1 MQSLSTPSTTVE
13 EWNINWKLTFIL
25 YQLPL
30 TLTYMEKFDL
40 AVIGAGPSGYAAA
53 MRSLDFRKRTVLI
66 EKKELGGA
74 GVTNG
79 ALSSKTWWEL
89 SRETA
94 SFRKNLKRFNI
105 DVPSINYKEVQD
117 EVLRA
122 VHERK
127 DMLELHLEQMKDST
141 YHGLLSFKKG
151 EAKLLTQHEI
161 EIYTG
166 EGAPERIW
174 ANHIVLATGSR
185 PRYLPEL
192 PIDEQIVMTSD
203 GIEKMM
209 DFPESMV
216 IVGAGVIGC
225 EYATIFSGFGKTKVS
240 LIDKGA
246 RILPFEDEDVVRVI
260 ERNMENNGVLVHRNS
275 HLIRMEIKNN
285 RVEYELEYDDGTK
298 GTFNV
303 EKALVAVGRVP
314 NYEGLWDST
323 VPISIN
329 RRGIED
335 NDTQTSI
342 ANIYAV
348 GDITADI
355 SLVNIGELEGR
366 YAVEKIFGSP
376 RKKLVYE
383 NISTIM
389 FLNPEVAGVGLN
401 ETQAREQGLDYK
413 VVTLDYSCIPRAIA
427 KRNTQGFIKLM
438 VTTDDTMKVLGVKI
452 IGNHASSAIQAIA
465 LLIFMEKGIEELSEC
480 IHPHPSI
487 TEGIQECVRMLLGK
501 SLLKPDALSAKLSCR
516 TSIKGIYKD
525 LRF

>member
-1 MQSLSTPSTTVE
+1 
-13 EWNINWKLTFIL
+13 
-25 YQLPL
+25 
-30 TLTYMEKFDL
+30 MERFDL
-40 AVIGAGPSGYAAA
+40 VVIGAGPSGYAAA
-53 MRSLDFRKRTVLI
+53 MRALDFKKRTLLI
-66 EKKELGGA
+66 EKEKVGGA

-105 DVPSINYKEVQD
+105 EVPSVNNKEIQD

-127 DMLELHLEQMKDST
+127 DMLEIHMQQMNDS
-141 YHGLLSFKKG
+141 HFKNLLTFRKG
-151 EAKLLTQHEI
+151 KAKLLSQNEI
-161 EIYTG
+161 EISTE
-166 EGAPERIW
+166 EGGAQIIW
-174 ANHIVLATGSR
+174 ADYIILATGSR

-192 PIDEQIVMTSD
+192 PIDEKIVLTSD
-203 GIEKMM
+203 GVEKMH

-240 LIDKGA
+240 LIDKGS

-260 ERNMENNGVLVHRNS
+260 ERNMENSGVLVHRNS
-275 HLIRMEIKNN
+275 HLIRMEIRNE
-285 RVEYELEYDDGTK
+285 RVEYELQYDDGTK

-303 EKALVAVGRVP
+303 EKALIAVGRVP
-314 NYEGLWDST
+314 NYEDLWGDRI
-323 VPISIN
+323 PITIN
-329 RRGIED
+329 KRGIED
-335 NDTQTSI
+335 NDTQTNI

-355 SLVNIGELEGR
+355 SLVNVGELEGR
-366 YAVEKIFGSP
+366 YAVEKIFGNP
-376 RKKLVYE
+376 RRKLIYE

-401 ETQAREQGLDYK
+401 EMQAGEKGLDYK

-438 VTTDDTMKVLGVKI
+438 VTNDDTLKILGVKI

-465 LLIFMEKGIEELSEC
+465 LLIFMEKGIEELAEC

-501 SLLKPDALSAKLSCR
+501 STLKPDALRGKLSCR
-516 TSIKGIYKD
+516 TRVNGVYQD